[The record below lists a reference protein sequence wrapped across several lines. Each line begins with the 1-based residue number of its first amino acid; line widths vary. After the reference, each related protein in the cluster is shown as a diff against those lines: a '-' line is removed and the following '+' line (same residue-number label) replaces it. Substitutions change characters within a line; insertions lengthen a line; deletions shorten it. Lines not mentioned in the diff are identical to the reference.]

1 MCVEWRP
8 GRPLSLRAG
17 YLPGKMQYSE
27 GSGEWQLVLS
37 VAVPHF
43 TRAIQYWS

>member
-1 MCVEWRP
+1 MEWRL
-8 GRPLSLRAG
+8 GRHLSLRAG
-17 YLPGKMQYSE
+17 SLPGKMQYSE

-43 TRAIQYWS
+43 TWVIQYWS